1 MKVEGAIH
9 RQFSQ
14 LYKGLEQ
21 QALGFR
27 SYFQLCVIPGYICA
41 SAAGV
46 DQSRAIRIPCCLF
59 LQLMNQLDQ
68 LVADID
74 RRNLGVGFSGL
85 FNCRRLRRFGGLV
98 LGEQDAGE
106 E

>member
-21 QALGFR
+21 QA
-27 SYFQLCVIPGYICA
+27 
-41 SAAGV
+41 AG
-46 DQSRAIRIPCCLF
+46 
-59 LQLMNQLDQ
+59 
-68 LVADID
+68 
-74 RRNLGVGFSGL
+74 
-85 FNCRRLRRFGGLV
+85 LRRFGGLV

-106 E
+106 EEERGEGVFHDGIIRQETGGDEFGAH